1 MSDTVDQQSSQNQAL
16 LRTQEVMRILGDW
29 GINSDAQITVLGC
42 QGIIKSRDMKK
53 YQEGMKILPDSDDIN
68 VRVEHVLGIAH
79 ALHTSYPS
87 RPEAGA
93 SWMGQRNGKL
103 RGRTPIQCILQ
114 DGRRGMVKVRTTV
127 DCAWAWHQDD
137 THNPCWDEKKGE

>member
-1 MSDTVDQQSSQNQAL
+1 MSDTDRPQTSPEQAL
-16 LRTQEVMRILGDW
+16 LRTQEVMRILGEW
-29 GINSDAQITVLGC
+29 GINSDVQIAVLGC
-42 QGIIKSRDMKK
+42 QEQIKPRDVKK
-53 YQEGMKILPDSDDIN
+53 YQEGMKVLPVSEDIN
-68 VRVEHVLGIAH
+68 ARIEHILGIAH

-114 DGRRGMVKVRTTV
+114 DGRRGMVKIRTTV

-137 THNPCWDEKKGE
+137 ELNPCWDKQKD

>member
-1 MSDTVDQQSSQNQAL
+1 MSEATQHNAQAQAL
-16 LRTQEVMRILGDW
+16 LRTQEVMRILGEW
-29 GINSDAQITVLGC
+29 GINSDAQISILGC
-42 QGIIKSRDMKK
+42 QELIKPRDMRK
-53 YQEGMKILPDSDDIN
+53 YREGMKVLPESEDIDT
-68 VRVEHVLGIAH
+68 RVEHILGIAH

-114 DGRRGMVKVRTTV
+114 DGRRGMVKIRTTV

-137 THNPCWDEKKGE
+137 QHNPCWDKAES

>member
-1 MSDTVDQQSSQNQAL
+1 
-16 LRTQEVMRILGDW
+16 MRILDEW
-29 GINSDAQITVLGC
+29 GINSDAQISILGC
-42 QGIIKSRDMKK
+42 QEQIRPRDMRK
-53 YQEGMKILPDSDDIN
+53 YRDGMKALPESEDIN
-68 VRVEHVLGIAH
+68 ARVDHILGIAH

-137 THNPCWDEKKGE
+137 QHNPCWDKSES

>member
-1 MSDTVDQQSSQNQAL
+1 MSDTARPQTSPEQAL
-16 LRTQEVMRILGDW
+16 LRTQEVMRILGEW
-29 GINSDAQITVLGC
+29 GINSDAQIAVLGC
-42 QGIIKSRDMKK
+42 QEQIKPRDMKK
-53 YQEGMKILPDSDDIN
+53 YQEGMKVLPVSEDIN
-68 VRVEHVLGIAH
+68 ARIEHILGIAH

-114 DGRRGMVKVRTTV
+114 DGRRGMVKIRTTV

-137 THNPCWDEKKGE
+137 ELNPCWDKQKD

>member
-1 MSDTVDQQSSQNQAL
+1 MSDNISQAEVQEQAL
-16 LRTQEVMRILGDW
+16 LRAQEVMRILGGW
-29 GINSDAQITVLGC
+29 GINSEAQIAILGC
-42 QGIIKSRDMKK
+42 QELIKSRDMRK
-53 YQEGMKILPDSDDIN
+53 YQDGMKVLPESEDIDA
-68 VRVEHVLGIAH
+68 RVEHILGIAH

-114 DGRRGMVKVRTTV
+114 DGRRGMVKIRTTV

-137 THNPCWDEKKGE
+137 QHNPCWENVKK

>member
-1 MSDTVDQQSSQNQAL
+1 MSDNISHGEAQAQAL
-16 LRTQEVMRILGDW
+16 LRTREIMRILGEW
-29 GINSDAQITVLGC
+29 GINSDAQIAILGC
-42 QGIIKSRDMKK
+42 QELIKLRDMRK
-53 YQEGMKILPDSDDIN
+53 YQEGMKVLPESDDIN
-68 VRVEHVLGIAH
+68 ARAEHILGIAQ

-93 SWMGQRNGKL
+93 SWMAQRNGKL

-114 DGRRGMVKVRTTV
+114 DGRRGMVKIRTTV

-137 THNPCWDEKKGE
+137 LLNPCWDKDKA

>member
-1 MSDTVDQQSSQNQAL
+1 MSDTARPQTNPEQAL
-16 LRTQEVMRILGDW
+16 LRTQEVMRILGEW
-29 GINSDAQITVLGC
+29 GINSDAQIAVLGC
-42 QGIIKSRDMKK
+42 QGQIKSRDMKK
-53 YQEGMKILPDSDDIN
+53 YQEGMKVLPDSEDIN
-68 VRVEHVLGIAH
+68 ARIEHILGIAH

-114 DGRRGMVKVRTTV
+114 DGRRGMVKIRTTV

-137 THNPCWDEKKGE
+137 ELNPCWDKQKD

>member
-1 MSDTVDQQSSQNQAL
+1 MSDNISQVKAQAQAL
-16 LRTQEVMRILGDW
+16 LRTQEIMRILGEW

-42 QGIIKSRDMKK
+42 QGLIKSRDMRK
-53 YQEGMKILPDSDDIN
+53 YQKGMKVLPESEDIN
-68 VRVEHVLGIAH
+68 ARVEHILGIAQ

-93 SWMGQRNGKL
+93 GWMAQRNGKL

-114 DGRRGMVKVRTTV
+114 DGRRGMVKIRTTV

-137 THNPCWDEKKGE
+137 QLNPCWDKNKA

>member
-1 MSDTVDQQSSQNQAL
+1 MSDNTSQMDAQALAL
-16 LRTQEVMRILGDW
+16 LRTQEIMRILGEW
-29 GINSDAQITVLGC
+29 GINSDAQIAVLGC
-42 QGIIKSRDMKK
+42 QGIITSRDMRK
-53 YQEGMKILPDSDDIN
+53 YQKGLKVLPESEDIN
-68 VRVEHVLGIAH
+68 ARIEHVLGIAQ

-93 SWMGQRNGKL
+93 SWMAQRNGKL

-114 DGRRGMVKVRTTV
+114 DGRRGMVKIRTTV

-137 THNPCWDEKKGE
+137 QLNPCWDKDKT

>member
-1 MSDTVDQQSSQNQAL
+1 MSDTARPQTNPEHTL
-16 LRTQEVMRILGDW
+16 LRTQEVMRILCEW
-29 GINSDAQITVLGC
+29 GINSEAQIAVLGC
-42 QGIIKSRDMKK
+42 QEKIKPRDMKK
-53 YQEGMKILPDSDDIN
+53 YQEGMKVLPDSEDIN
-68 VRVEHVLGIAH
+68 ARIEHILGIAH

-114 DGRRGMVKVRTTV
+114 DGRRGMVKIRTTV

-137 THNPCWDEKKGE
+137 ELNPCWDKQKY

>member
-1 MSDTVDQQSSQNQAL
+1 
-16 LRTQEVMRILGDW
+16 MRILGEW
-29 GINSDAQITVLGC
+29 GINSDAKIAILGC
-42 QGIIKSRDMKK
+42 QGSIKSRDMRK
-53 YQEGMKILPDSDDIN
+53 YQEGMKALPESEETN
-68 VRVEHVLGIAH
+68 ARVEHVLGIAQ

-103 RGRTPIQCILQ
+103 RGRTPLQCILQ

-137 THNPCWDEKKGE
+137 QLNPCWNK

>member
-1 MSDTVDQQSSQNQAL
+1 MSDTARPQTNPEQAL
-16 LRTQEVMRILGDW
+16 LRTQEVMRILGEW
-29 GINSDAQITVLGC
+29 GFNSDAQIAVLGC
-42 QGIIKSRDMKK
+42 QGQIKSRDMKK
-53 YQEGMKILPDSDDIN
+53 YQEGMKVLPDSEDIN
-68 VRVEHVLGIAH
+68 ARIEHILGIAH

-114 DGRRGMVKVRTTV
+114 DGRRGMVKIRTTV
-127 DCAWAWHQDD
+127 DCAWAWNQDD
-137 THNPCWDEKKGE
+137 ELNPCWDKQKD

>member
-1 MSDTVDQQSSQNQAL
+1 MSDTVNPQEKQQQAL
-16 LRTQEVMRILGDW
+16 LRAQEIMRILGEW
-29 GINSDAQITVLGC
+29 GINSDAQIAILGC
-42 QGIIKSRDMKK
+42 QDQIKSRDIRK
-53 YQEGMKILPDSDDIN
+53 YRDGMKALPESEEIN
-68 VRVEHVLGIAH
+68 ARVEHILGIAH

-93 SWMGQRNGKL
+93 GWMGQRSGKL

-137 THNPCWDEKKGE
+137 QHNPCWNEKEG

>member
-1 MSDTVDQQSSQNQAL
+1 MPDTTTDQQGSQHQAQL
-16 LRTQEVMRILGDW
+16 QTREVMRILAEW
-29 GINSDAQITVLGC
+29 GINSDAQIAVLGC
-42 QGIIKSRDMKK
+42 QGIIKSRDIKK
-53 YQEGMKILPDSDDIN
+53 YQEGIKVLPETEDI
-68 VRVEHVLGIAH
+68 RIRMEHVLGIAH

-137 THNPCWDEKKGE
+137 KHNPCWDTGKE

>member
-1 MSDTVDQQSSQNQAL
+1 MSDAVVQSGNRQRAL
-16 LRTQEVMRILGDW
+16 LRAQEIMRILDDW
-29 GINSDAQITVLGC
+29 GINSDAQIAILGC
-42 QGIIKSRDMKK
+42 QEHIKPRDMRK
-53 YQEGMKILPDSDDIN
+53 YREGMKALPESEDIN
-68 VRVEHVLGIAH
+68 ARVEHILGIAH

-137 THNPCWDEKKGE
+137 QHNPVWGEN

>member
-1 MSDTVDQQSSQNQAL
+1 MSDTTRPQTNPEQAL
-16 LRTQEVMRILGDW
+16 LRTQEVMRILGEW
-29 GINSDAQITVLGC
+29 GINSDAQIAVLGC
-42 QGIIKSRDMKK
+42 QGQIKSRDMKK
-53 YQEGMKILPDSDDIN
+53 YQEGMKVLPDSEDIN
-68 VRVEHVLGIAH
+68 ARIEHILGIAH

-114 DGRRGMVKVRTTV
+114 DGRRGMIKIRTTV

-137 THNPCWDEKKGE
+137 ELNPCWDKQKD

>member
-1 MSDTVDQQSSQNQAL
+1 MSDTVSQATPREQAL
-16 LRTQEVMRILGDW
+16 LRAREVMRILGEW
-29 GINSDAQITVLGC
+29 GINTEAQIAVLGC
-42 QGIIKSRDMKK
+42 QGKIKPRDMRK
-53 YQEGMKILPDSDDIN
+53 YQEGMKPLPESEDVDA
-68 VRVEHVLGIAH
+68 RVDHILGIAH
-79 ALHTSYPS
+79 ALYTSYPS

-114 DGRRGMVKVRTTV
+114 DGRRGMVRIRSTV

-137 THNPCWDEKKGE
+137 KHNPVWE

>member
-1 MSDTVDQQSSQNQAL
+1 
-16 LRTQEVMRILGDW
+16 MRILGEW
-29 GINSDAQITVLGC
+29 GFNSDAQIAVLGC
-42 QGIIKSRDMKK
+42 QGQIKSRDMKK
-53 YQEGMKILPDSDDIN
+53 YQEGMKVLPDSEDIN
-68 VRVEHVLGIAH
+68 ARIEHILGIAH

-93 SWMGQRNGKL
+93 SWMGLRNGKL

-114 DGRRGMVKVRTTV
+114 DGRRGMVKIRTTV

-137 THNPCWDEKKGE
+137 ELNPCWDKQKD